1 MSATPPSPPDS
12 DPLKTVLYFQR
23 RPCTTPRT
31 PHTDLRCIMFGRYGG
46 AGFMFVFKTR
56 TELYSTCSGGVFTQ
70 QVLPH
75 TPYSSNTR
83 TAHTSDLDS
92 LILSVTPDEARKIHG
107 SCVACA
113 ACRKPFNLQD
123 LLLIHTHH
131 VLLIDP
137 PAEIPLYTAVT
148 LNNAQAI
155 ILILK
160 ECLDPATNPLMDPA
174 KSRLPT
180 LHSRRTYVETIYD
193 AVRPFAAP
201 VVARTVPEA

>member
-1 MSATPPSPPDS
+1 MSAPQPPPPPDT

-23 RPCTTPRT
+23 RPCATPPN
-31 PHTDLRCIMFGRYGG
+31 PHADFRSLMFGRYGG

-56 TELYSTCSGGVFTQ
+56 TELYSTCSGCVFTK

-75 TPYSSNTR
+75 TSALTHTPN
-83 TAHTSDLDS
+83 TSDLDS
-92 LILSVTPDEARKIHG
+92 LILSVTPDEARKIHA

-113 ACRKPFNLQD
+113 ACRKPFNLKD

-160 ECLDPATNPLMDPA
+160 ECLDPATNPLMDPS

>member
-1 MSATPPSPPDS
+1 MTTTTPPPPPDS
-12 DPLKTVLYFQR
+12 DPLKTVLYFQHR
-23 RPCTTPRT
+23 SWPPRGTPN
-31 PHTDLRCIMFGRYGG
+31 TDLRSLMFGRYGG

-56 TELYSTCSGGVFTQ
+56 TELYSTCSGCVFTK

-75 TPYSSNTR
+75 TSALTHTPTR
-83 TAHTSDLDS
+83 DLDS

-137 PAEIPLYTAVT
+137 PAEIPLFTAVT
-148 LNNAQAI
+148 LNDAQAI

-160 ECLDPATNPLMDPA
+160 ECLDPATNPLMDPS

-201 VVARTVPEA
+201 VVTRTVPDA